1 VDEVIRAIKAGDDQ
15 QVAELV
21 AANLSHA
28 RARDENGVSALLLA
42 LYHGR
47 DASVAALHAAVP
59 DLDVFEAAALG
70 ETGRLLELLDGD
82 PELVNRYSPDG
93 FTPLQLASFFGRP
106 DAAALL
112 LDRGAESNAVA
123 KNAMRVAA
131 LHSAAAA
138 RETGIVRLLLDNGAD
153 PNAQQEGGFT
163 ALHAAAQ
170 HGDRELAELL
180 VGRGA
185 DPSLA
190 KDDGET
196 PADVAAARGHVEL
209 AERLR
214 PG

>member
-1 VDEVIRAIKAGDDQ
+1 MTVIDAIKAGDDAR
-15 QVAELV
+15 VRELV
-21 AANLSHA
+21 DADLSHA

-47 DASVAALHAAVP
+47 PDAVAALRGP
-59 DLDVFEAAALG
+59 SEPIDVFEAAALG
-70 ETGRLLELLDGD
+70 DSGRLADLLDAD
-82 PELVNRYSPDG
+82 PDLVNRYSPDG

-106 DAAALL
+106 EAAALL
-112 LDRGAESNAVA
+112 LERGAETNAVA

-138 RETGIVRLLLDNGAD
+138 QELDIVRMLLDNGAD
-153 PNAQQEGGFT
+153 PNAQQERGYT

-180 VGRGA
+180 LERGA
-185 DPSLA
+185 DRALG

-196 PADVAAARGHVEL
+196 PAELAAAGGHDEL
-209 AERLR
+209 ATFLT
-214 PG
+214 P

>member
-1 VDEVIRAIKAGDDQ
+1 VKDVIAAIRSGDDQ
-15 QVAELV
+15 RLAELV
-21 AANLSHA
+21 ASDSSHA

-47 DASVAALHAAVP
+47 EAAVSALRAAVA

-70 ETGRLLELLDGD
+70 DAGRLLELLDAD

-112 LDRGAESNAVA
+112 LERGAESSAVA
-123 KNAMRVAA
+123 KNVMRVAA

-180 VGRGA
+180 LGRGA

-190 KDDGET
+190 NDAGET
-196 PADVAAARGHVEL
+196 PANTAAASGHGEL
-209 AERLR
+209 ADALR
-214 PG
+214 